1 MGCEEYA
8 KSAVSST
15 EKLASKYPGVDVTWH
30 LPHAVHPSKSKKP
43 FDIVNSWAAQRAFR
57 TNLIIEFSKL
67 KNGTVHLLDPFE
79 MTKTRVESTH
89 DGNHYSNDINYMKLD
104 MWLTTICQ

>member
-1 MGCEEYA
+1 MGSFFMGCEEYA

-57 TNLIIEFSKL
+57 TNL
-67 KNGTVHLLDPFE
+67 LLNFQ
-79 MTKTRVESTH
+79 
-89 DGNHYSNDINYMKLD
+89 N
-104 MWLTTICQ
+104 